1 MLDMQGVTGSSP
13 VSPTKDMNKNKNIK
27 ITYPDGR
34 VEEKP
39 RGIRAFEIAQEIS
52 PQFEKQLI
60 AARINDKL
68 VDLATSLTEDAS
80 VMFLKRTDE
89 DAHEILLHS
98 TSHIMAQAVKRLYP
112 DVKVTIGPSIENGF
126 YYDFD
131 IETPFTDDQLVAI
144 ETEMQKIIDEDL
156 PVERLELSRDE
167 AVKRF
172 EAMNETYKVEII
184 SELPEGEI
192 ISAYEQGE
200 FIDLCRGPHLP
211 TTKRAGA
218 FKLLSVAGAYWR
230 GNENNRM
237 LSRIYGTAFADK
249 KALKK
254 YLNLLEE
261 AKKRD
266 HRRLGKELGW
276 FSFHDDAPA
285 NAFFHSKGTTIYNGI
300 MDYVRGSNTAHNY
313 EEVNTPLIMSAEM
326 WKQSGHYDNYR
337 ENMYFTKIDDRD
349 FAVKPMN
356 CPGHTLVYGDIP
368 RSYRD
373 LPVKMSEF
381 GRVHRHEKSGVT
393 HGLFRVRTFI
403 QDDAHVFCT
412 EDQIHTEVDDILDQV
427 FEVYSVFGFENVHV
441 ELSTRPEKS
450 IGTQEVW
457 DKAEGAL
464 EAVLNQRGIDFQ
476 LNPGDGAF
484 YGPKIDFHI
493 KDSLN
498 RSWQCGT
505 VQVDFSM
512 PERFGLVYTGDDGQ
526 DHQPVMIHRAIVGS
540 LERFMG
546 ILIEHYAARMPVWLA
561 PIQVKVIPIA
571 DRHEDYAQTIVK
583 ALKAAGI
590 RVEANWKNEK
600 IGQKIRQAELEKVPY
615 MFILGDR
622 EVEEKKISVRRHGA
636 GDLGSLDLAEVCERI
651 LGETRE
657 RTDQK
662 V

>member
-1 MLDMQGVTGSSP
+1 V
-13 VSPTKDMNKNKNIK
+13 NIK

-34 VEEKP
+34 VDEKP
-39 RGIRAFEIAQEIS
+39 SGIRASEIARDIS
-52 PQFEKQLI
+52 PRFEQQLV
-60 AARINDKL
+60 AARVNDVL
-68 VDLATSLTEDAS
+68 VDLDTVLVEDAS
-80 VMFLKRTDE
+80 IVFVKAVDPE
-89 DAHEILLHS
+89 AHEILLHS
-98 TSHIMAQAVKRLYP
+98 TSHIMAQAVKRLFP

-131 IETPFTDDQLVAI
+131 IEKPFSDEQLTAI
-144 ETEMQKIIDEDL
+144 EAEMKKIVAEDL
-156 PVERLELSRDE
+156 PVKRVEISRED
-167 AVKRF
+167 AIKRF
-172 EAMNETYKVEII
+172 EDMNETYKVEII

-192 ISAYEQGE
+192 ISVYEQGE
-200 FIDLCRGPHLP
+200 FSDLCRGPHIP
-211 TTKRAGA
+211 STKRAGA

-230 GNENNRM
+230 GNENNQM
-237 LSRIYGTAFADK
+237 LSRIYGTAFPDK

-254 YLNLLEE
+254 YLHLLEE

-276 FSFHDDAPA
+276 FSFHNDAPA
-285 NAFFHSKGTTIYNGI
+285 NAFFHAKGTTIYNGI
-300 MDYVRGSNTAHNY
+300 MDYVRESNTKHLY

-356 CPGHTLVYGDIP
+356 CPGHTLIYGDTR

-373 LPVKMSEF
+373 LPIKMSEF

-412 EDQIHTEVDDILDQV
+412 ENQIQAEVDDILDQV
-427 FEVYSVFGFENVHV
+427 FEVYSAFGFNDLHI
-441 ELSTRPEKS
+441 ELSTKPEKA
-450 IGTQEVW
+450 IGSQEVW

-464 EAVLNQRGIDFQ
+464 ENVLKSRGIDYQ

-505 VQVDFSM
+505 VQLDFSM
-512 PERFGLVYTGDDGQ
+512 PERFGLTYTGEDGGE
-526 DHQPVMIHRAIVGS
+526 HQPVMIHRAIVGS

-546 ILIEHYAARMPVWLA
+546 ILVEHYAARMPVWLA

-571 DRHEDYAQTIVK
+571 DRHEEYAQSVVK
-583 ALKAAGI
+583 ELRSAGI
-590 RVEANWKNEK
+590 RVEANWKNDK
-600 IGQKIRQAELEKVPY
+600 IGQKIRTAELEKVPY

-622 EVEEKKISVRRHGA
+622 EVEEQKVSVRRHGA
-636 GDLGSLDLAEVCERI
+636 GDLGSLDLTEVSEQIKVQIRERI
-651 LGETRE
+651 
-657 RTDQK
+657 DQK

>member
-1 MLDMQGVTGSSP
+1 M
-13 VSPTKDMNKNKNIK
+13 
-27 ITYPDGR
+27 
-34 VEEKP
+34 EEKP
-39 RGIRAFEIAQEIS
+39 SGIRAFEIAREIS

-60 AARINDKL
+60 AARVNERV
-68 VDLATSLTEDAS
+68 VDLATELIEDSSIVFIKA
-80 VMFLKRTDE
+80 MDPE
-89 DAHEILLHS
+89 AHEILLHS

-112 DVKVTIGPSIENGF
+112 EVKVTIGPSIENGF

-131 IETPFTDDQLVAI
+131 IEKPFNDDQLIAI
-144 ETEMQKIIDEDL
+144 EAEMQKIINEDL
-156 PVERLELSRDE
+156 PVKRLELSREE
-167 AVKRF
+167 AITRF
-172 EAMNETYKVEII
+172 QEMNETYKVEII
-184 SELPEGEI
+184 SELPEGEV
-192 ISAYEQGE
+192 ISVYEQGE
-200 FIDLCRGPHLP
+200 FIDLCRGPHIP
-211 TTKRAGA
+211 STKRAGA

-230 GNENNRM
+230 GDENNQM
-237 LSRIYGTAFADK
+237 LSRIYGTAFHDK
-249 KALKK
+249 KSLKK
-254 YLNLLEE
+254 YLFLLEE

-285 NAFFHSKGTTIYNGI
+285 NAFFHAKGTTIYNGI
-300 MDYVRGSNTAHNY
+300 LDYVRESNTQHHY

-356 CPGHTLVYGDIP
+356 CPGHTLVYSAVP

-373 LPVKMSEF
+373 LPIKMSEF

-412 EDQIHTEVDDILDQV
+412 ENQIQAEVDDILDQV
-427 FEVYSVFGFENVHV
+427 YEVYSVFGFDNIHV
-441 ELSTRPEKS
+441 ELSTKPEKS
-450 IGTQEVW
+450 IGSQEVW
-457 DKAEGAL
+457 DKAESAL
-464 EAVLNQRGIDFQ
+464 ESVLKARGIDYQ

-505 VQVDFSM
+505 VQLDFSM
-512 PERFGLVYTGDDGQ
+512 PERFGLTYTGEDGQ
-526 DHQPVMIHRAIVGS
+526 DHQPVMIHRAVVGS
-540 LERFMG
+540 LERFLG

-571 DRHEDYAQTIVK
+571 DRHEDYARSIVNTMR
-583 ALKAAGI
+583 AAGI
-590 RVEANWKNEK
+590 RVDANWKNDK

-622 EVEEKKISVRRHGA
+622 EVDEKKVSVRRHGT
-636 GDLGSLDLAEVCERI
+636 GDIGSFDLAEVSEQI
-651 LGETRE
+651 LSEIRE
-657 RTDQK
+657 RADQK
-662 V
+662 I

>member
-1 MLDMQGVTGSSP
+1 
-13 VSPTKDMNKNKNIK
+13 MNANRNIQ

-34 VEEKP
+34 IEEKP
-39 RGIRAFEIAQEIS
+39 SGIRASEIAQEIS
-52 PQFEKQLI
+52 PRFEQQLV
-60 AARINDKL
+60 AARINDKV
-68 VDLATSLTEDAS
+68 VDLATELTEDAS
-80 VMFLKRTDE
+80 VVFIKAVDPE
-89 DAHEILLHS
+89 AHEILLHS
-98 TSHIMAQAVKRLYP
+98 TSHIMAQAVKRLFP

-131 IETPFTDDQLVAI
+131 IEKPFSDEQLTAI
-144 ETEMQKIIDEDL
+144 EGEMKQIVAADL
-156 PVERLELSRDE
+156 PVNRLELSREE
-167 AVKRF
+167 AIKRF
-172 EAMNETYKVEII
+172 EEMNETYKVEII
-184 SELPEGEI
+184 SELPEGEV
-192 ISAYEQGE
+192 ISVYEQGE
-200 FIDLCRGPHLP
+200 FIDLCRGPHIP
-211 TTKRAGA
+211 STKRAGV
-218 FKLLSVAGAYWR
+218 FKLLNVAGAYWR
-230 GNENNRM
+230 GDEKNKM
-237 LSRIYGTAFADK
+237 LSRIYGTAFPDK
-249 KALKK
+249 KSLKK
-254 YLNLLEE
+254 YLFLLEE

-266 HRRLGKELGW
+266 HRRLGRELGW
-276 FSFHDDAPA
+276 FSFHNVAPA
-285 NAFFHSKGTTIYNGI
+285 NAFFHAKGTSIYNGI
-300 MDYVRGSNTAHNY
+300 LDYVRESNTKHLY

-356 CPGHTLVYGDIP
+356 CPGHTLIYGDAP

-373 LPVKMSEF
+373 LPIKMSEF

-412 EDQIHTEVDDILDQV
+412 ENQIKVEVSDILDQV
-427 FEVYSVFGFENVHV
+427 FEVYSVFGFENIHV
-441 ELSTRPEKS
+441 ELSTKPEKS

-464 EAVLNQRGIDFQ
+464 ESVLESREIDYK

-512 PERFGLVYTGDDGQ
+512 PDRFGLTYTGEDGL

-571 DRHEDYAQTIVK
+571 DRHQDYAQSVVK
-583 ALKAAGI
+583 ELRAAGI

-622 EVEEKKISVRRHGA
+622 EVEEQKVSVRRHGA
-636 GDLGSLDLAEVCERI
+636 GDLGTLDLAEVNERI
-651 LGETRE
+651 LGEIRE

-662 V
+662 I

>member
-1 MLDMQGVTGSSP
+1 
-13 VSPTKDMNKNKNIK
+13 MNAHGNIQ

-34 VEEKP
+34 IEEKP
-39 RGIRAFEIAQEIS
+39 SGMRASEIAREIS

-60 AARINDKL
+60 AVKVNDKI
-68 VDLATSLTEDAS
+68 VDLATELTEDAS
-80 VMFLKRTDE
+80 LVFIKRTDPE
-89 DAHEILLHS
+89 AHDILLHS

-112 DVKVTIGPSIENGF
+112 QVKVTIGPSIENGF

-131 IETPFTDDQLVAI
+131 TEVPFNDEQLTAI
-144 ETEMQKIIDEDL
+144 EAEMQKIVAEDL
-156 PVERLELSRDE
+156 PIRRLELSRE
-167 AVKRF
+167 AALSRF
-172 EAMNETYKVEII
+172 EEMGETYKVEII
-184 SELPEGEI
+184 SELGPDEV

-200 FIDLCRGPHLP
+200 FVDLCRGPHIP
-211 TTKRAGA
+211 STKRAGA

-230 GNENNRM
+230 GDEHNQM
-237 LSRIYGTAFADK
+237 LSRIYGTAFPDK

-254 YLNLLEE
+254 YLHLLEE

-276 FSFHDDAPA
+276 FSFHEEAPA
-285 NAFFHSKGTTIYNGI
+285 NAFFHAKGTVIYNSI
-300 MDYVRGSNTAHNY
+300 LDYVRESNNRHFY
-313 EEVNTPLIMSAEM
+313 QEVNTPLIMSAEM

-337 ENMYFTKIDDRD
+337 ENMYFTKIDERD

-356 CPGHTLVYGDIP
+356 CPGHTLIYRDTP

-373 LPVKMSEF
+373 LPIKMSEF

-393 HGLFRVRTFI
+393 HGLFRVRTFV

-412 EDQIHTEVDDILDQV
+412 EEQIQPEVDDILDQV
-427 FEVYSVFGFENVHV
+427 YEVYSVFGFENIHV
-441 ELSTRPEKS
+441 ELSTRPDKS
-450 IGTQEVW
+450 IGTQQVW
-457 DKAEGAL
+457 DKAESAL
-464 EAVLNQRGIDFQ
+464 ENVLKARGIDYQ

-505 VQVDFSM
+505 VQLDFSM
-512 PERFGLVYTGDDGQ
+512 PVRFGLTYTGEDGQ
-526 DHQPVMIHRAIVGS
+526 DHEPVMIHRAIVGS
-540 LERFMG
+540 LERLMG

-561 PIQVKVIPIA
+561 PVQVKVIPIA
-571 DRHEDYAQTIVK
+571 DRHEAYAEEV
-583 ALKAAGI
+583 AAGLRAAGI
-590 RVEANWKNEK
+590 RVEVNGRNDK

-622 EVEEKKISVRRHGA
+622 ELTEQKVSVRRHGA
-636 GDLGSLDLAEVCERI
+636 GDLGSQSLQDASTRI
-651 LGETRE
+651 LNEIRE

>member
-1 MLDMQGVTGSSP
+1 
-13 VSPTKDMNKNKNIK
+13 MNANGNIQ

-34 VEEKP
+34 VAEQP
-39 RGIRAFEIAQEIS
+39 SGIRAFEIAQGIS

-60 AARINDKL
+60 AAKL
-68 VDLATSLTEDAS
+68 DGKIVDLSTPVTHDTAL
-80 VMFLKRTDE
+80 VFIKRTDPE
-89 DAHEILLHS
+89 AHEILLHS

-112 DVKVTIGPSIENGF
+112 EVKVTIGPSIEKGF

-131 IETPFTDDQLVAI
+131 IEKPFSDEQLTAI
-144 ETEMQKIIDEDL
+144 EAEMQKIIAEDL
-156 PVERLELSRDE
+156 PVQRLELTRE
-167 AVKRF
+167 AAIKRF
-172 EAMNETYKVEII
+172 QDMGETYKVEII
-184 SELPEGEI
+184 SELPASEV
-192 ISAYEQGE
+192 ISVYKQGE
-200 FIDLCRGPHLP
+200 FVDLCRGPHIP
-211 TTKRAGA
+211 STKRAGA

-230 GNENNRM
+230 GDEHNQM
-237 LSRIYGTAFADK
+237 LSRIYGTAFPDK

-285 NAFFHSKGTTIYNGI
+285 NAFFHAKGTVIYNAI
-300 MDYVRGSNTAHNY
+300 LDYVRESNQKHLY
-313 EEVNTPLIMSAEM
+313 HEVNTPLILSAEL
-326 WKQSGHYDNYR
+326 WKRSGHYDNYR

-356 CPGHTLVYGDIP
+356 CPGHTLVYGDVP

-373 LPVKMSEF
+373 LPIKMSEF

-393 HGLFRVRTFI
+393 HGLFRVRTFV

-412 EDQIHTEVDDILDQV
+412 EEQIQAEVDDILDQV
-427 FEVYSVFGFENVHV
+427 YEVYSAFGFENVHV
-441 ELSTRPEKS
+441 ELSTKPAKS
-450 IGTQEVW
+450 IGSQEVW
-457 DKAEGAL
+457 DKAESAL
-464 EAVLNQRGIDFQ
+464 EDVLKSRGIDYQ

-505 VQVDFSM
+505 VQLDFSM
-512 PERFGLVYTGDDGQ
+512 PVRFGLTYTGEDGQ
-526 DHQPVMIHRAIVGS
+526 DHVPVMIHRAIVGS

-561 PIQVKVIPIA
+561 PVQVKVIPIA
-571 DRHEDYAQTIVK
+571 DRHEAYAADVVT
-583 ALKAAGI
+583 ALREVGI
-590 RVEANWKNEK
+590 RVEANWKNDK

-622 EVEEKKISVRRHGA
+622 EVAEQQVSVRRHGA
-636 GDLGSLDLAEVCERI
+636 GDLGTLDLTEVSERI
-651 LGETRE
+651 LGEIRE
-657 RTDQK
+657 RADQK

>member
-1 MLDMQGVTGSSP
+1 MQGVTGSSP
-13 VSPTKDMNKNKNIK
+13 VSPTEDMSTNMNIQ

-34 VEEKP
+34 VQEMP
-39 RGIRAFEIAQEIS
+39 SGIRAFEIAQGIS

-60 AARINDKL
+60 AAKINDKL
-68 VDLATSLTEDAS
+68 VDLATVLTEDS
-80 VMFLKRTDE
+80 TVNFLKRTDE
-89 DAHEILLHS
+89 EAHDILLHS

-112 DVKVTIGPSIENGF
+112 EVKVTIGPSIENGF

-131 IETPFTDDQLVAI
+131 IETPFTDDQLAAI
-144 ETEMQKIIDEDL
+144 EGEMQKIIDEDL
-156 PVERLELSRDE
+156 SIERIEISREE
-167 AVKRF
+167 AITRF
-172 EAMNETYKVEII
+172 QEMNETYKVEII

-192 ISAYEQGE
+192 ISAYQQGE

-211 TTKRAGA
+211 STKRAGA

-230 GNENNRM
+230 GDEKNRM

-254 YLNLLEE
+254 YLHLLEE

-266 HRRLGKELGW
+266 HRLLGKELGW
-276 FSFHDDAPA
+276 FSFHNESPA
-285 NAFFHSKGTTIYNGI
+285 NAFFHQKGQQIYNGI
-300 MDYVRGSNTAHNY
+300 IDYMRESNLRYGY
-313 EEVNTPLIMSAEM
+313 EEVGTPLILSEEL
-326 WKQSGHYDNYR
+326 WHRSGHWDNYG
-337 ENMYFTKIDDRD
+337 ENMYFTKVDDRD

-356 CPGHTLVYGDIP
+356 CPGHLLIFGDTAH
-368 RSYRD
+368 SYRD
-373 LPVKMSEF
+373 LPIRMAEF
-381 GRVHRHEKSGVT
+381 GRVHRHERSGVT
-393 HGLFRVRTFI
+393 HGLFRVRTFV
-403 QDDAHVFCT
+403 QDDAHIFCT
-412 EDQIHTEVDDILDQV
+412 EAQIHDQV
-427 FEVYSVFGFENVHV
+427 SLVLKQIFETYKDFGFSDIHV
-441 ELSTRPEKS
+441 ELSTKPEKAIGSAETWTKSES
-450 IGTQEVW
+450 ILQKV
-457 DKAEGAL
+457 L
-464 EAVLNQRGIDFQ
+464 EDMDIHYQ

-493 KDSLN
+493 RDSLG

-505 VQVDFSM
+505 CQLDFSM
-512 PERFGLVYTGDDGQ
+512 PERFELEYTGDDGGS
-526 DHQPVMIHRAIVGS
+526 HRPVMIHRAVVGS

-561 PIQVKVIPIA
+561 PVQVKVIPIA
-571 DRHEDYAQTIVK
+571 DRHEDFAQKVVTE
-583 ALKAAGI
+583 LKSAGI

-622 EVEEKKISVRRHGA
+622 EVEENKISVRRHGA
-636 GDLGSLDLAEVCERI
+636 GDLGSLDLSEVSERI

>member
-1 MLDMQGVTGSSP
+1 
-13 VSPTKDMNKNKNIK
+13 MNIQ

-34 VEEKP
+34 IAEKLS
-39 RGIRAFEIAQEIS
+39 GIRAFELAQEIS

-60 AARINDKL
+60 AARINDKV
-68 VDLATSLTEDAS
+68 VDLATALTEDAS
-80 VMFLKRTDE
+80 IMFLKRTDPE
-89 DAHEILLHS
+89 AHEILLHS

-112 DVKVTIGPSIENGF
+112 EVKVTIGPSIENGF

-131 IETPFTDDQLVAI
+131 IEKPFTDEQLEAI
-144 ETEMQKIIDEDL
+144 EAEMQTIIDEDL
-156 PVERLELSRDE
+156 PVERLELSRAE
-167 AVKRF
+167 AIKRF

-192 ISAYEQGE
+192 ISAYQQGE

-211 TTKRAGA
+211 STSRAGA

-237 LSRIYGTAFADK
+237 LSRIYGTAFHDK
-249 KALKK
+249 KTLKH

-266 HRRLGKELGW
+266 HRKLGKELGW

-285 NAFFHSKGTTIYNGI
+285 NAFFHAKGTTIYNGI
-300 MDYVRGSNTAHNY
+300 MDYVRGSNTAHHY

-356 CPGHTLVYGDIP
+356 CPGHTLVYGDMP
-368 RSYRD
+368 HSYRD
-373 LPVKMSEF
+373 LPIKMSEF

-412 EDQIHTEVDDILDQV
+412 EEQIHAEVDDILDQV
-427 FEVYSVFGFENVHV
+427 YEVYSVFGFENVHV

-464 EAVLNQRGIDFQ
+464 EAVLKQRGIDYQ

-493 KDSLN
+493 MDSLN

-512 PERFGLVYTGDDGQ
+512 PERFGLTYTGEDGQ

-571 DRHEDYAQTIVK
+571 DRHEDYAHSVVK
-583 ALKAAGI
+583 ELKAAGI

-622 EVEEKKISVRRHGA
+622 EVEENKISVRRHGV
-636 GDLGSLDLAEVCERI
+636 GDLGSLDLAEVSERI
-651 LGETRE
+651 LAEIRE
-657 RTDQK
+657 RIDQK

>member
-1 MLDMQGVTGSSP
+1 
-13 VSPTKDMNKNKNIK
+13 MNANGNIQ

-34 VEEKP
+34 TEEKP
-39 RGIRAFEIAQEIS
+39 SGIRAFELAQDIS
-52 PQFEKQLI
+52 PQFEKQLV
-60 AARINDKL
+60 AARVNDKL
-68 VDLATSLTEDAS
+68 VDLAYPLNEDAS
-80 VMFLKRTDE
+80 VVFLKRTDE
-89 DAHEILLHS
+89 DAHDILLHS

-112 DVKVTIGPSIENGF
+112 EVKVTIGPSIENGF

-131 IETPFTDDQLVAI
+131 IEKPFTEEQLIAI
-144 ETEMQKIIDEDL
+144 ETEMNKIVNEDQ
-156 PVERLELSRDE
+156 PVKRLELSREE
-167 AVKRF
+167 AIKRF

-184 SELPEGEI
+184 SALPEGEI

-200 FIDLCRGPHLP
+200 FVDLCRGPHIP
-211 TTKRAGA
+211 STKRAGV

-230 GNENNRM
+230 GDEKNRM

-249 KALKK
+249 KALNK
-254 YLNLLEE
+254 YLHLLEE

-285 NAFFHSKGTTIYNGI
+285 NAFFHAKGTTIYNGI
-300 MDYVRGSNTAHNY
+300 MDFVRESNKKHLY

-326 WKQSGHYDNYR
+326 WKKSGHYDNYR
-337 ENMYFTKIDDRD
+337 ENMYFTSIDDRD

-356 CPGHTLVYGDIP
+356 CPGHTLVYGDQP

-373 LPVKMSEF
+373 LPIKMSEF

-412 EDQIHTEVDDILDQV
+412 EDQIHAEVDDILDQV
-427 FEVYSVFGFENVHV
+427 YEVYSVFGFDNVHV

-464 EAVLNQRGIDFQ
+464 EAVLKEREIDYQ

-512 PERFGLVYTGDDGQ
+512 PQRFGLVYTGVDGQ

-546 ILIEHYAARMPVWLA
+546 ILIENYAARMPVWLA
-561 PIQVKVIPIA
+561 PVQVKVIPIA
-571 DRHEDYAQTIVK
+571 DRHEEYAQSIVE
-583 ALKAAGI
+583 ALRAAGI
-590 RVEANWKNEK
+590 RVEANWRNDK

-622 EVEEKKISVRRHGA
+622 EVEEKQISVRRHGE
-636 GDLGSLDLAEVCERI
+636 GDLGSMDLGQMRERI
-651 LGETRE
+651 LAEIRE
-657 RTDQK
+657 RADQK

>member
-1 MLDMQGVTGSSP
+1 
-13 VSPTKDMNKNKNIK
+13 MNANGNIQ

-34 VEEKP
+34 IEEMP
-39 RGIRAFEIAQEIS
+39 SGIRASEIAQKIS

-60 AARINDKL
+60 AARINEKV
-68 VDLATSLTEDAS
+68 VDLATPLTEDSAI
-80 VMFLKRTDE
+80 VFIKRTDAE
-89 DAHEILLHS
+89 AHEILLHS
-98 TSHIMAQAVKRLYP
+98 TSHIMAQAVKRLFP
-112 DVKVTIGPSIENGF
+112 EVKVTIGPSIENGF

-131 IETPFTDDQLVAI
+131 IEKPFTDDQLLAI
-144 ETEMQKIIDEDL
+144 EVEMHRIVDEDL
-156 PVERLELSRDE
+156 PVIRQEISRAE
-167 AVKRF
+167 AIKRF
-172 EAMNETYKVEII
+172 EEMNETYKVEII
-184 SELPEGEI
+184 SELPEGEV
-192 ISAYEQGE
+192 ISAYSQGE

-211 TTKRAGA
+211 STGRAGA

-230 GNENNRM
+230 GSENNKM
-237 LSRIYGTAFADK
+237 LSRIYGTAFPDK
-249 KALKK
+249 KGLNQ
-254 YLNLLEE
+254 YLHLLEE

-285 NAFFHSKGTTIYNGI
+285 NAFFHAKGTTIYNGI
-300 MDYVRGSNTAHNY
+300 LNFVRESNTRHLY

-326 WKQSGHYDNYR
+326 WKRSGHYDNYR
-337 ENMYFTKIDDRD
+337 ENMYFTSIDDRD

-356 CPGHTLVYGDIP
+356 CPGHTLVYGDAP

-373 LPVKMSEF
+373 LPIKMSEF

-412 EDQIHTEVDDILDQV
+412 EDQIQAEVSDILDQV
-427 FEVYSVFGFENVHV
+427 HEVYSVFGFENIHV
-441 ELSTRPEKS
+441 ELSTKPEKA
-450 IGTQEVW
+450 IGTQKVW
-457 DKAEGAL
+457 DKAEAAL
-464 EAVLNQRGIDFQ
+464 ENVLKARDIEYQ

-505 VQVDFSM
+505 VQLDFSM
-512 PERFGLVYTGDDGQ
+512 PERFGLTYTGEDGH

-546 ILIEHYAARMPVWLA
+546 ILVEHYAARMPVWLA

-571 DRHEDYAQTIVK
+571 DRHEDYAQAIVAK
-583 ALKAAGI
+583 LRAVGV
-590 RVEANWKNEK
+590 RVEVNLKNDK
-600 IGQKIRQAELEKVPY
+600 IGQKIRSAELEKVPY

-622 EVEEKKISVRRHGA
+622 EVEEQKISVRRHGA
-636 GDLGSLDLAEVCERI
+636 GDLGSLDLAEVSEQI
-651 LGETRE
+651 LVQIRE
-657 RTDQK
+657 RADQK
-662 V
+662 I

>member
-1 MLDMQGVTGSSP
+1 
-13 VSPTKDMNKNKNIK
+13 MNANRNIQ

-34 VEEKP
+34 IEEKP
-39 RGIRAFEIAQEIS
+39 WGIRASEIAQQIS

-60 AARINDKL
+60 AARVNGKV
-68 VDLATSLTEDAS
+68 VDLATALNEDSA
-80 VMFLKRTDE
+80 VVFIKRTDGE
-89 DAHEILLHS
+89 AHDILLHS

-112 DVKVTIGPSIENGF
+112 EVKVTIGPSIENGF

-131 IETPFTDDQLVAI
+131 IEKPFTDDQLVAI
-144 ETEMQKIIDEDL
+144 EAEMQKIINEDL
-156 PVERLELSRDE
+156 SVTRVELSRAD
-167 AVKRF
+167 AIKRF
-172 EAMNETYKVEII
+172 EAMDETYKVEII

-192 ISAYEQGE
+192 ISAYSQGE

-211 TTKRAGA
+211 STSRAGA

-230 GNENNRM
+230 GSEKNKM

-249 KALKK
+249 KQLNK
-254 YLNLLEE
+254 YLHLLEE

-276 FSFHDDAPA
+276 FSFHDEAPA
-285 NAFFHSKGTTIYNGI
+285 NAFFHAKGTTIYNAILGF
-300 MDYVRGSNTAHNY
+300 VRESNTRHFY
-313 EEVNTPLIMSAEM
+313 EEVNTPLIMSAEL
-326 WKQSGHYDNYR
+326 WKRSGHYDNYR

-356 CPGHTLVYGDIP
+356 CPGHTLVYGDAP

-373 LPVKMSEF
+373 LPIKMSEF

-412 EDQIHTEVDDILDQV
+412 EDQIQAEVSDILDQV
-427 FEVYSVFGFENVHV
+427 FEVYSVFGFENIHV
-441 ELSTRPEKS
+441 ELSTKPEKA

-457 DKAEGAL
+457 DKAETAL
-464 EAVLNQRGIDFQ
+464 ENVLKAREIDFQ

-505 VQVDFSM
+505 VQLDFSM
-512 PERFGLVYTGDDGQ
+512 PERFGLTYTGEDGQ
-526 DHQPVMIHRAIVGS
+526 DHQPVMIHRAVVGS

-546 ILIEHYAARMPVWLA
+546 ILVEHYAARMPVWLA

-571 DRHEDYAQTIVK
+571 DRHEDYAQAIVEK
-583 ALKAAGI
+583 MRAAGI
-590 RVEANWKNEK
+590 RVEVNLKNDK
-600 IGQKIRQAELEKVPY
+600 IGQKIRSAELEKVPY

-622 EVEEKKISVRRHGA
+622 EVEEQKVSVRRHGS
-636 GDLGSLDLAEVCERI
+636 GDLGSLGLAEVSEQI
-651 LGETRE
+651 LAEIRE
-657 RTDQK
+657 RADQK
-662 V
+662 I